1 MRSNRDPSANSVA
14 ETGGGQSRGP
24 RPRLRLTDLFKS
36 FAFSRT
42 SSAVRR
48 KNPAISANDI
58 PRSSESFKKNRSA
71 LAHDLPMS
79 AQLGS
84 MPEISKTG

>member
-1 MRSNRDPSANSVA
+1 
-14 ETGGGQSRGP
+14 
-24 RPRLRLTDLFKS
+24 LRLTHLFKS

-58 PRSSESFKKNRSA
+58 PRSSESFQKNRSA
-71 LAHDLPMS
+71 LAHDLHTS
-79 AQLGS
+79 RLRFILFDRKTSS
-84 MPEISKTG
+84 MGNPSVWLKTG